1 VAAALAARRAEAA
14 AAIHSTPEMVLTAL
28 WRIAGKAEEARRY
41 EAAVSAL
48 KLLGQH
54 HGLFE
59 DVTPENESA
68 RRVLGI
74 LERMALRASGG
85 RAALPAGTVV
95 VESEAVPARA
105 AVEAETARTHA
116 REGAGVSLAVAPA
129 VHGAK

>member
-14 AAIHSTPEMVLTAL
+14 AAIKSTPEMVLTAL

-85 RAALPAGTVV
+85 RAQLEAGPVLEGT
-95 VESEAVPARA
+95 
-105 AVEAETARTHA
+105 T
-116 REGAGVSLAVAPA
+116 REVVSLSAGEVVSHDLSNPDQAVSAELVEDRAP
-129 VHGAK
+129 